1 MTTEFDQT
9 DRELA
14 EQLFETVRQL
24 SAARLGVSRPSYGEA
39 ETAAANVIIDT
50 ARAHGLKTRFDAAA
64 NLVVELPDTQ
74 PGEPSLWIGS
84 HLDSVPE
91 GGNYDGLAGVIT
103 GLLCLI
109 KAKKQ
114 GAALQQ
120 PLTLVGLRGEESAWF
135 GRTYLGSYALVGK
148 LNQHDLAFKHRDS
161 GKPLSEY
168 MRAVGADVNQIAEGK
183 PLVDLATISGWLEL
197 HIEQGPLM
205 ITRKTPVA
213 VVSGIRGA
221 LRHVLAHCRGTHG
234 HSGAVPRASRHDAV
248 LGFAELLTRL
258 DAHWGRLEAEG
269 LDLVMTSGIVATD
282 PQEHAVTRIAGDV
295 AFSLDMRSQSRD
307 TLNHFYEL
315 VQQECASISESRGV
329 TFEFG
334 EEIRSDSAQ
343 MDRGWVDRLTR
354 QAVEMGFSGE
364 EIPSGAGH
372 DAAVFANAGIPA
384 AMVFVRNY
392 NGSHNPEEHMEMDD
406 FMLGVELLYR
416 AIINA

>member
-1 MTTEFDQT
+1 MTVFDQT
-9 DRELA
+9 DRDLA
-14 EQLFETVRQL
+14 VQLFETVRQL
-24 SAARLGVSRPSYGEA
+24 SAVRLGVSRPSYGEA
-39 ETAAANVIIDT
+39 ETATANVIID
-50 ARAHGLKTRFDAAA
+50 AAQAHGLKTRFDAAA

-74 PGEPSLWIGS
+74 PGQPSLWIGS

-109 KAKKQ
+109 KAKQQ
-114 GAALQQ
+114 GAALKQ
-120 PLTLVGLRGEESAWF
+120 PLTLVALRGEESAWF
-135 GRTYLGSYALVGK
+135 GKTYLGSYALLGK
-148 LNQHDLAFKHRDS
+148 LNQHDLAFTHRDS
-161 GKPLSEY
+161 GKPLSDY
-168 MRAVGADVNQIAEGK
+168 MRAAGADVNQIAEGK
-183 PLVDLATISGWLEL
+183 PLVDLATVSGWLEL

-205 ITRKTPVA
+205 IARETPVA

-234 HSGAVPRASRHDAV
+234 HSGAVPRESRSDAV
-248 LGFAELLTRL
+248 LGFAELMTRL

-295 AFSLDMRSQSRD
+295 AFSLDMRSQSLETID
-307 TLNHFYEL
+307 KFYEIVL
-315 VQQECASISESRGV
+315 QESAAIEESRGV

-334 EEIRSDSAQ
+334 QQIRSDSAS
-343 MDRGWVDRLTR
+343 MDRDWVGRLTR
-354 QAVEMGFSGE
+354 QCVEMGFSGE

-372 DAAVFANAGIPA
+372 DAAVFSNAGIPA

-392 NGSHNPEEHMEMDD
+392 NGSHNPDEHMEMDD
-406 FMLGVELLYR
+406 FMLGVELMYG
-416 AIINA
+416 AIANQ